1 MKQNIKVAVIGGT
14 GKSGKYLVREL
25 IRQGFHIKLLLRN
38 PDNFSIK
45 SSLIETVAGNAADYD
60 SVYSLL
66 TDCQAVIST
75 LGLGIPASEPI
86 LFCKSSSNV
95 IQAMIS
101 LGLSRYI
108 VTTGLNVDTSSDKK
122 SPKVI
127 FATDWMK
134 KNYPVS
140 TENKQAEYELL
151 KASAIDWTLV
161 RLPLIE
167 QTDERFDTNV
177 SLEDCL
183 GDKISATDLADFLI
197 EQLYD
202 KTFIGKSLF
211 LSNV

>member
-1 MKQNIKVAVIGGT
+1 
-14 GKSGKYLVREL
+14 
-25 IRQGFHIKLLLRN
+25 
-38 PDNFSIK
+38 
-45 SSLIETVAGNAADYD
+45 
-60 SVYSLL
+60 
-66 TDCQAVIST
+66 
-75 LGLGIPASEPI
+75 
-86 LFCKSSSNV
+86 
-95 IQAMIS
+95 
-101 LGLSRYI
+101 
-108 VTTGLNVDTSSDKK
+108 
-122 SPKVI
+122 
-127 FATDWMK
+127 MK

-183 GDKISATDLADFLI
+183 GDKISATDLADFFI